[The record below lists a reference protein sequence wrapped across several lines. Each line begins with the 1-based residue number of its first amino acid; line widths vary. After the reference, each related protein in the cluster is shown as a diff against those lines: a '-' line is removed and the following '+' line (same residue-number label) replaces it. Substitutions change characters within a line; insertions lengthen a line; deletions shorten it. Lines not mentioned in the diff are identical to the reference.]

1 MARPCKADSE
11 QTRDK
16 ILDAA
21 EQMFLEHGYGKTS
34 LEMIARAGGF
44 TRGAIYWHFTDKVS
58 LFNAMLHRVTLPMER
73 MFEQKV
79 EQEANPLQALYAM
92 CHASLM
98 QLFEDERHYRVH
110 AILLTRCEQVGELA
124 DLQQHDVEL
133 HNRIKQ
139 RCEALFVSARTKGLV
154 AADLDEA
161 LAALALKS
169 YVMGLYLTILR
180 APQAGITMDMVQP
193 LLGMY
198 FDNIRRAAVAVNK
211 CSC

>member
-21 EQMFLEHGYGKTS
+21 EYMFLEHGYGKTS

-58 LFNAMLHRVTLPMER
+58 LFNAMLQRVKLPMER
-73 MFEQKV
+73 MFEQKI
-79 EQEANPLQALYAM
+79 EQESDPLQALYEM

-98 QLFEDERHYRVH
+98 QLFADERHYRVH
-110 AILLTRCEQVGELA
+110 AILLTRCEQVGDLA
-124 DLQQHDVEL
+124 DLHQHDVEL

-139 RCEALFVSARTKGLV
+139 RCEALFLKARDMQLV
-154 AADLDEA
+154 AADLDEK

-180 APQAGITMDMVQP
+180 EQHEQLTAEQVQR
-193 LLGMY
+193 LLTVY
-198 FDNIRRAAVAVNK
+198 FDNMRRAAIPY
-211 CSC
+211 

>member
-1 MARPCKADSE
+1 MARPCKANSE

-21 EQMFLEHGYGKTS
+21 EHMFLEHGYGKTS

-58 LFNAMLHRVTLPMER
+58 LFNAMLQRVKLPMER
-73 MFEQKV
+73 MFEQKI
-79 EQEANPLQALYAM
+79 EQESDPLQALYAM

-98 QLFEDERHYRVH
+98 QLFDDERHYRVH

-124 DLQQHDVEL
+124 DLHQHDIEL

-139 RCEALFVSARTKGLV
+139 RCEALFVSARAKGLV
-154 AADLDEA
+154 AADLNET
-161 LAALALKS
+161 LAAVALKS

-180 APQAGITMDMVQP
+180 EPQEGITIAMVQH
-193 LLGMY
+193 LLKMY
-198 FDNIRRAAVAVNK
+198 FDNLRRSAVA
-211 CSC
+211 